1 MRCGIVIINVILR
14 DILCVKF
21 LLDFKI
27 NLEYSFLISGGDR
40 LDHFFL
46 SDDCGLS
53 DAAFV
58 APADLNADNGGA
70 VSPDDDNADTGSVIE
85 DSVEAA
91 AGDSKGRSNIKGD
104 FSCTG

>member
-1 MRCGIVIINVILR
+1 MTYFMLFFDLEIIIFVS
-14 DILCVKF
+14 F
-21 LLDFKI
+21 P
-27 NLEYSFLISGGDR
+27 FLISGGDR

-58 APADLNADNGGA
+58 APVDRNADNGGA
-70 VSPDDDNADTGSVIE
+70 VSPDDDNADTGSVID

-91 AGDSKGRSNIKGD
+91 GGDSKGRSNI
-104 FSCTG
+104 